1 MRALELKI
9 PPLAVLLVVAAGMWQ
24 LSKVMPALDFVLPY
38 AAVVAAV
45 IAVSGLLVAALGVRE
60 FRGVSTTVNPMKP
73 DEASSIVSTGVYR
86 FTRNPMYLGLACC
99 VLAWG
104 IYLQNFAALLCLV
117 IFVTYMTRFQIKPEE
132 RALQKNFGDEYTRYV
147 ARVRR
152 WI

>member
-9 PPLAVLLVVAAGMWQ
+9 PPLAVVLIVAVGMWQ
-24 LSKVMPALDFVLPY
+24 LSKVMPALDFVVPY

-45 IAVSGLLVAALGVRE
+45 TAASGLLIAALGVRE

-86 FTRNPMYLGLACC
+86 LTRNPMYLGLACC

-104 IYLQNFAALLCLV
+104 IYLQNLAALLCLV
-117 IFVTYMTRFQIKPEE
+117 IFVAYMTRFQIKPEE
-132 RALQKNFGDEYTRYV
+132 RALQKNFGHEYTRYV